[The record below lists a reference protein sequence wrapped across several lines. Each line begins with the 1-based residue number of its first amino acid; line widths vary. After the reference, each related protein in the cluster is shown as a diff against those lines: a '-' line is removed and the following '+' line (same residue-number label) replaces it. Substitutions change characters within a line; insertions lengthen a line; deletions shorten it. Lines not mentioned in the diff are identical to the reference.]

1 MKHGALTFLTLCVAA
16 VHGFVVP
23 SRSLPRAP
31 LRHSAAAPL
40 VLPPQQPL
48 GAHLRT
54 GAAPVMGLFGLGTP
68 ELAIIAGVAMVI
80 LGPDQLKKMAKDI
93 GKVSAELKQVGPSS
107 GLTPTK
113 LVRHRPPAH
122 PLPPCARQVPE
133 EFNKGME
140 IGSAELEAKK
150 TTGLADAATPAVAP
164 EEKKDA

>member
-40 VLPPQQPL
+40 VLPLQQPL

-93 GKVSAELKQVGPSS
+93 GKVSAELKQV
-107 GLTPTK
+107 
-113 LVRHRPPAH
+113 
-122 PLPPCARQVPE
+122 PE

-150 TTGLADAATPAVAP
+150 TTGLSDVATPAVAP